1 MAFIAGNVVTL
12 QVDGQAMTAYT
23 DDSNFDR
30 VRETLETTVF
40 GNTDRTYIAG
50 LRGYSFSLSGPWD
63 AAGDAIWDGADDGAT
78 GTFNYSPDGGTTTYS
93 GSALFADYSISSS
106 VDGRVEW
113 SGSVQPTGSV
123 SRA

>member
-1 MAFIAGNVVTL
+1 MSI
-12 QVDGQAMTAYT
+12 DGSAVTAYT
-23 DDSNFDR
+23 DSTSLGR

-50 LRGYSFSLSGPWD
+50 LRGHTIALSGPYD
-63 AAGDAIWDGADDGAT
+63 STGDAIFIAADDGSSVLFA
-78 GTFNYSPDGGTTTYS
+78 YSPDGVVNYT
-93 GSALFADYSISSS
+93 GSCMFEGYDLDSN

-113 SGSVQPTGSV
+113 SATFTPTGAV